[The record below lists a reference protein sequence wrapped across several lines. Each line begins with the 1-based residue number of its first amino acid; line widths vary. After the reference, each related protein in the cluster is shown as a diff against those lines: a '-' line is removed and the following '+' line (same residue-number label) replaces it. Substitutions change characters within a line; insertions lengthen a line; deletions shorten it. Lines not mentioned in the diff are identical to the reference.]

1 MRIGND
7 DITLSGTSM
16 AVDITSDPIWL
27 GHIANYSIQIVFT
40 GTPDGVFKL
49 QLSND
54 EGNPSAAKEAD
65 RDFGIVNWTSI
76 GGSSQ
81 IISAAGDLSYQVE
94 NAGYRW
100 VRLVWE
106 ATSAGSGTPTITSCR
121 FNVKGI

>member
-7 DITLSGTSM
+7 ELNINSDISVNRVSE
-16 AVDITSDPIWL
+16 PIWL
-27 GHIANYSIQIVFT
+27 GHICNYSIQLVFT

-54 EGNPSAAKEAD
+54 AGNPTASKEAD
-65 RDFGIVNWTSI
+65 RDYQITNWTDI

-81 IISAAGDLSYQVE
+81 IVSAAGDLSYQVE

-100 VRLVWE
+100 VRLVYE
-106 ATSAGSGTPTITSCR
+106 ATSPGTTPVLTSAR
-121 FNVKGI
+121 FNIKGV

>member
-7 DITLSGTSM
+7 QINIDDDLSVNQVSE
-16 AVDITSDPIWL
+16 PIWL
-27 GHIANYSIQIVFT
+27 GHICNYSIQLFFS

-54 EGNPSAAKEAD
+54 AGNPQAPQEAD
-65 RDFGIVNWTSI
+65 RDFKITHWTDI

-81 IISAAGDLSYQVE
+81 IVSAAGDLAYQVE

-100 VRLVWE
+100 VRLVYE
-106 ATSAGSGTPTITSCR
+106 ASSAGTSPVLDSAI

>member
-7 DITLSGTSM
+7 EITISTNLAANQQSE
-16 AVDITSDPIWL
+16 PIWL
-27 GHIANYSIQIVFT
+27 GHIAYYSIQLVFT

-54 EGNPSAAKEAD
+54 AGNPNAAQEAD
-65 RDFGIVNWTSI
+65 RDFKVTNWTDI

-81 IISAAGDLSYQVE
+81 IISAAGDLAYQVE

-106 ATSAGSGTPTITSCR
+106 ATSPGSGTPTLTVAR
-121 FNVKGI
+121 FNVKGA

>member
-1 MRIGND
+1 MRIAND
-7 DITLSGTSM
+7 SLNISANLATDQQ
-16 AVDITSDPIWL
+16 SDPIWL
-27 GHIANYSIQIVFT
+27 GHIANYSIQLVFT

-54 EGNPSAAKEAD
+54 DGNPTASRESD
-65 RDFGIVNWTSI
+65 RDYEVVNWTDI

-106 ATSAGSGTPTITSCR
+106 ATSAGSGSPQITSAR
-121 FNVKGI
+121 FNVKGV

>member
-7 DITLSGTSM
+7 DLTISTNLGVNQVSE
-16 AVDITSDPIWL
+16 PIWL
-27 GHIANYSIQIVFT
+27 GHICNYSIQLVFT
-40 GTPDGVFKL
+40 GTPDGIFKL

-54 EGNPSAAKEAD
+54 AGNPSAPNELD
-65 RDFGIVNWTSI
+65 RDFKIVNWSDI

-81 IISAAGDLSYQVE
+81 IISAAGDLAYQVE

-106 ATSAGSGTPTITSCR
+106 ASSAGTSPLLTSAK
-121 FNVKGI
+121 FNVKGV